1 MPRKTQA
8 SNKQSTRMGCPEHRP
23 TNQSRAKVLD
33 FTCTGFK
40 RIDIAD
46 YLDIDEDTLAKHYKR
61 ELAHGKMVR
70 TGKLGRNLYL
80 DAINGCKDSRKFWL
94 CTQGGQVMAKVPEK
108 SSDENPPWLAKFIEA
123 TRGTKE

>member
-1 MPRKTQA
+1 
-8 SNKQSTRMGCPEHRP
+8 MGGAEHRP
-23 TNQSRAKVLD
+23 TLQSRAKVID

-94 CTQGGQVMAKVPEK
+94 CTQGGQVMAKVK
-108 SSDENPPWLAKFIEA
+108 DDNDDEANKKTQEA
-123 TRGTKE
+123 LTGIVNAAADVLKGHK